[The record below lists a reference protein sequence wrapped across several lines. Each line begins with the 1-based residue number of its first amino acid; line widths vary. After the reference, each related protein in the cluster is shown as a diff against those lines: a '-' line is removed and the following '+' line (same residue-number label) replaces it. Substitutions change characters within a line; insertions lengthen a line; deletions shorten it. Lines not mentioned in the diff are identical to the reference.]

1 MRDPERLKEKKA
13 GAKREPKKGDTVV
26 FSQIIL
32 IFKKGTVTPHV
43 GYHPHSAVEASI
55 NLV

>member
-13 GAKREPKKGDTVV
+13 GAKREPKKADTVV

-43 GYHPHSAVEASI
+43 GYG
-55 NLV
+55 